1 MRVEKPYTRA
11 VGYALKL
18 AGAAIVLLALG
29 ILGIV
34 VFTGIWTRVGFVAAI
49 VVVFGAMLVFAW
61 RQDRKAKESRAGL
74 ERV

>member
-1 MRVEKPYTRA
+1 M
-11 VGYALKL
+11 GYALKL
-18 AGAAIVLLALG
+18 AGAAIVILALG

-49 VVVFGAMLVFAW
+49 VVVFGGLLVFAW
-61 RQDRKAKESRAGL
+61 RQDRKAKQARAGL

>member
-1 MRVEKPYTRA
+1 MS
-11 VGYALKL
+11 YALKL
-18 AGAAIVLLALG
+18 AGAAILFLLIG

-34 VFTGIWTRVGFVAAI
+34 LFTGIWTRVGFGAAL
-49 VVVFGAMLVFAW
+49 VVVFGGLLFFAW